1 MKVDET
7 VRAVW
12 SPRVG
17 EAAAAKM
24 LQAQR
29 ARLVQLGSCV
39 VLVVWSMIPM
49 MNQKSAWETL
59 PVGFRAC
66 FAIFALLVI
75 FFGMFRQGQRRS
87 RYVREAAVFALNHLR
102 ATTYPQLARL
112 PYVTMRS
119 PQAFDK
125 YIDSIPS
132 SLIS

>member
-39 VLVVWSMIPM
+39 VLVVWGL
-49 MNQKSAWETL
+49 T
-59 PVGFRAC
+59 
-66 FAIFALLVI
+66 
-75 FFGMFRQGQRRS
+75 
-87 RYVREAAVFALNHLR
+87 
-102 ATTYPQLARL
+102 RL

-125 YIDSIPS
+125 YIGSIPS
-132 SLIS
+132 RLIS